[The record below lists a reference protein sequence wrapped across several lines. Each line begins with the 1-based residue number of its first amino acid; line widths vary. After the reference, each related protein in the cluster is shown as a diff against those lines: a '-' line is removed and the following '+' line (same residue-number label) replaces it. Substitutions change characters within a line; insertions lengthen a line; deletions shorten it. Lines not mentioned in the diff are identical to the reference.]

1 MTALPASASA
11 TSAVADA
18 LTTIAVIGGVTFLV
32 LLTAAGLTAWVVVR
46 KIRRSRLL
54 RRGALRVRTVVG
66 DQAGRELAR
75 QRVALQDAQD
85 ATERALAA
93 AYAQHRPVG
102 ELPAVAARLADAGQ
116 ELDDQL
122 RLAER
127 EPDRALRSALA
138 RELDG
143 RVREHGRLSAELR
156 ASVLSTG
163 GAVGE
168 ARLLDAGSRLAVEVG
183 ALTAWQESYGAR
195 RLG

>member
-18 LTTIAVIGGVTFLV
+18 LTAIAVVGGVTILV
-32 LLTAAGLTAWVVVR
+32 LLSTAGLTAWVVVR

-54 RRGALRVRTVVG
+54 RRGALRVRTVAG
-66 DQAGRELAR
+66 DQAGRDLAR
-75 QRVALQDAQD
+75 QRVALQDAED

-93 AYAQHRPVG
+93 ARAQHRPVG
-102 ELPAVAARLADAGQ
+102 ELPAVAARLTDAGR
-116 ELDDQL
+116 ELDAQL

-127 EPDRALRSALA
+127 EPDRALRRTLA

-163 GAVGE
+163 GAVGD

-183 ALTAWQESYGAR
+183 ALTAWQESYGSR